1 MCRAVCHLALTGL
14 LLARTAAAQ
23 DSVQPSPDLTFY
35 RMHTQVVFQ
44 GPTLVVLIP
53 IPPGSS
59 PLEASPAMDQW
70 RTSVRARLDSTRAVA
85 EPLGFT
91 VVARDPD
98 FADISA
104 MNGGAFYSAP
114 RHATTGYILVAPLRN
129 ARLHDGFL
137 DADDLKQLLQDYQS
151 PMRPLAL

>member
-104 MNGGAFYSAP
+104 MNGEPSIPPRATRPPATSWWRPSAMRVFTMVSWMP
-114 RHATTGYILVAPLRN
+114 TT
-129 ARLHDGFL
+129 
-137 DADDLKQLLQDYQS
+137 
-151 PMRPLAL
+151 